1 MSHFKHQFQS
11 TDSKNLQYL
20 QDELTKL
27 PVPKL
32 SQHMKQC
39 LESPITDA
47 EIKNVVFM
55 LGAQKAP
62 GPDGI
67 HAFFYQKFWRIVK
80 QDIFIV
86 VKAFFH
92 SGFLL
97 KSLNHSFITL
107 IPKINSLEEVSH
119 FRPIS
124 LCNVNYKII
133 FKLLVNRLKP
143 FMDSLITFSK
153 CIHSR

>member
-39 LESPITDA
+39 LESPIIDA

-55 LGAQKAP
+55 LGAQKVLVLMAYLP
-62 GPDGI
+62 SSIRNFG
-67 HAFFYQKFWRIVK
+67 A
-80 QDIFIV
+80 
-86 VKAFFH
+86 
-92 SGFLL
+92 LL
-97 KSLNHSFITL
+97 SRTSL
-107 IPKINSLEEVSH
+107 
-119 FRPIS
+119 
-124 LCNVNYKII
+124 
-133 FKLLVNRLKP
+133 LL
-143 FMDSLITFSK
+143 
-153 CIHSR
+153 